1 MSHKGGNNFAAR
13 ATGARNLRQKFCP
26 SFLSPNDDQTSDQ
39 PCFSLILSV
48 AELCHSFSLLGL
60 LISDISNRHEIRST
74 KSEHR
79 EPNDL

>member
-13 ATGARNLRQKFCP
+13 ATGARNLRQNFCQP
-26 SFLSPNDDQTSDQ
+26 FSVLMMTSNQ

-48 AELCHSFSLLGL
+48 AELCHSFSLFGL
-60 LISDISNRHEIRST
+60 LISDISKRHEIRSR